1 MLIISTESPT
11 IVRTKMIYLY
21 INGIMV
27 DKLKSKQVKK
37 YNLEPGK
44 YQIQVRLNFYVS
56 EPVIIEIK
64 PKKKVTYGITL
75 KSNWT
80 LFTVILPLMLLGAG
94 IYYFLSKQFGSTSG
108 YIFMAIYFSVVFYV
122 NSKFNR
128 KGYLELNKMKN
139 NYLNR

>member
-11 IVRTKMIYLY
+11 IVKTKMIYLY
-21 INGIMV
+21 INGVMV

-56 EPVIIEIK
+56 EPKIIEIK
-64 PKKKVTYGITL
+64 PKKKITYGITL

-80 LFTVILPLMLLGAG
+80 LFKVILPLMLLGAG
-94 IYYFLSKQFGSTSG
+94 INYFLGRQFGSMVG
-108 YIFMAIYFSVVFYV
+108 YIFIVIYFCVVFYA
-122 NSKFNR
+122 NSRINR
-128 KGYLELNKMKN
+128 KGYLELNKLK
-139 NYLNR
+139 R